1 MFKKPLSVTSE
12 FETLKSRLTNDANL
26 SSPTDFT
33 FDDCPLKLQAINL
46 DFRSCF
52 YALPKKE
59 QSQLP
64 VHFFI
69 ACEQPAPSPQNK
81 LEIFF

>member
-1 MFKKPLSVTSE
+1 MVEEFQLIMFKKPLSVTE
-12 FETLKSRLTNDANL
+12 FETLKSRLANDANL
-26 SSPTDFT
+26 SPPTGFT

-59 QSQLP
+59 QSKLP
-64 VHFFI
+64 IHF
-69 ACEQPAPSPQNK
+69 
-81 LEIFF
+81 L